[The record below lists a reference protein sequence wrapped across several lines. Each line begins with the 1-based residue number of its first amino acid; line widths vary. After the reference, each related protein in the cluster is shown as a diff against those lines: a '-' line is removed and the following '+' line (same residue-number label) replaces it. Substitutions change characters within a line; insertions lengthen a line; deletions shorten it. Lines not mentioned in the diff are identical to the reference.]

1 MPQRESGMKIDAA
14 FGSQDA
20 WSTHLWAVDTI
31 IPHVTLDRRGHRR
44 PVMAPVS
51 LGQPEDG

>member
-1 MPQRESGMKIDAA
+1 MKIDAA
-14 FGSQDA
+14 FGSQEA

-44 PVMAPVS
+44 PVLAPVS
-51 LGQPEDG
+51 LGQPEEG